1 MDNKFQ
7 QGKNYKLINTVDDTY
22 YIGSTAKKYLNNRLY
37 DHKYTANNEL
47 FRTNSNLYEHMR
59 KIGADKFDIELIEEY
74 HCHSRQELWQR
85 EEFFINLLKNEPNCL
100 NMRRAFVSN
109 EENYKKKYYD
119 QHKEEIK
126 EYKKQYANQH
136 KEEIKEYKKQYA
148 NQHKEEIKERKKQYY
163 EQNKE
168 ELNEQRKQYYDQHK
182 EEILNKQKHYNEQH
196 KQEKKE
202 YKKQYYE
209 QRKDEIRDIQKQY
222 REQYKE
228 EINKQRKQKVK
239 CICGSEIRKDG
250 LKEHEI
256 SFKHQKYLKSNSLL

>member
-126 EYKKQYANQH
+126 E
-136 KEEIKEYKKQYA
+136 
-148 NQHKEEIKERKKQYY
+148 RKKQYY